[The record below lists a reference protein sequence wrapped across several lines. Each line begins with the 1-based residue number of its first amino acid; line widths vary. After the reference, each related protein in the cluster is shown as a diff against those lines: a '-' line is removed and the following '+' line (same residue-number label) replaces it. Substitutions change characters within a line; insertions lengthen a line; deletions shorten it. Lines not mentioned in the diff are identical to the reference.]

1 MGLLSSLY
9 SLGLTC
15 RTFYYRHLKTPGRL
29 PVKVISIGNITL
41 GGTGKTPAVIKVA
54 EEARKRGF
62 HPCILTRGYKG
73 NIKETCFVSNGK
85 EVMLNPDEAGDE
97 PYLIAARLN
106 GIPVVK
112 GSKRYE
118 AGLFALNRLA
128 IRPSLIILDDGFQ
141 HIAIERDINV
151 LLIDGTNP
159 FGNRKLFPEGIM
171 REPLTAM
178 RRADYA
184 IITKSDMIDKNAL
197 ADIKAI
203 IKNTSPGM
211 PVYESAHKPAGLI
224 HISGYTEEPE
234 HISNKD
240 VFVFAG
246 IANSGYFASTVKMC
260 GARIKGFKWYRD
272 HHAYSAKDMS
282 WIRQK
287 AEGLY
292 IITTEKDLVKLK
304 KLKVPENLYALAIDF
319 AVDNIFLDSI
329 FRRLS

>member
-1 MGLLSSLY
+1 V
-9 SLGLTC
+9 
-15 RTFYYRHLKTPGRL
+15 KTPGRL

-54 EEARKRGF
+54 EEARKRGS

-97 PYLIAARLN
+97 AYLIAARLN

-178 RRADYA
+178 RRADYV
-184 IITKSDMIDKNAL
+184 ILTKSDKVEKSAL
-197 ADIKAI
+197 ADIKAVI
-203 IKNTSPGM
+203 RNISPDM
-211 PVYESAHKPAGLI
+211 PVYESAHKPTGLI
-224 HISGYTEEPE
+224 HISGNLKELD

-246 IANSGYFASTVKMC
+246 IANSAYFESTIKMC
-260 GARIKGFKWYRD
+260 GARIKGFKWFRD
-272 HHAYSAKDMS
+272 HHTYSEKEMR
-282 WIRQK
+282 WIRRK
-287 AEGLY
+287 ADGLE

-304 KLKVPENLYALAIDF
+304 KLNVPDNLYALAIDF
-319 AVDNIFLDSI
+319 SVDDDFFDSI